1 MSDKLPPSES
11 LLDLSDYGR
20 PLALWLTRLLLP
32 TSVNSLHVTWAF
44 LVVGLGAA
52 ALYAIGGRI
61 SALVAG
67 FLLLVKSVLD
77 ALDGSLARARQR
89 PSRVGRF
96 LDSVFDFVINLAV
109 FLAIAVETELAWD
122 GVVLALVS
130 LEIAT
135 LQGSWNNYG
144 QVVYRH
150 LKQGD
155 RTSRVDEQDANPYP
169 WDDPKVL
176 AVLHRLYQYIYGWQD
191 RLMAAL
197 DHWTTP
203 NPACRE
209 LAQQDRLMLKLATP
223 FGLGFQLLI
232 VAIFGWA
239 GQPDWALWWFIGPF
253 NIYWMGLLLWRH
265 LKYRRCA
272 EDR

>member
-11 LLDLSDYGR
+11 FLDLSDYGR

-32 TSVNSLHVTWAF
+32 TPVNSLHVTWAF
-44 LVVGLGAA
+44 WGVGLGAA
-52 ALYAIGGRI
+52 ALYAVGGRFNTV
-61 SALVAG
+61 VAG
-67 FLLLVKSVLD
+67 LLLLVKSVLD
-77 ALDGSLARARQR
+77 AVDGSLARVQQR

-96 LDSVFDFVINLAV
+96 MDSVFDFAVNLAV
-109 FLAIAVETELAWD
+109 FLAIAIEAEWGWIGIA
-122 GVVLALVS
+122 LALVS

-155 RTSRVDEQDANPYP
+155 TTSRVDEQNATPYP
-169 WDDPKVL
+169 WDNPTAL
-176 AVLHRLYQYIYGWQD
+176 RILHWLYLRVYGWQD
-191 RLMAAL
+191 RIMAAL
-197 DHWTTP
+197 DRWAVP
-203 NPACRE
+203 DPACRE
-209 LAQQDRLMLKLATP
+209 LAQQDRLLLSLATP

-232 VAIFGWA
+232 IAVFGWMGRA
-239 GQPDWALWWFIGPF
+239 EWALWWFIGPF
-253 NIYWMGLLLWRH
+253 NVYWIGLLLWRR
-265 LKYRRCA
+265 LKYRRCD